1 MNHCCK
7 SYTRILTLSTVAAV
21 SVMIALNWSV
31 DPFGVYGGNN
41 GGSSQDAETLD
52 GSRVAMAERLRQERH
67 STILLGT
74 SRVACGLDA
83 ASVLFAERT
92 VLKVGLAGADFYETF
107 QAFSFAAEQ
116 EGVEEVLLCVDF
128 YQFNANARPAFD
140 FEQSRFNPELA
151 SIDYHGEKLL
161 SWRATKNS
169 LRALKSLLTE
179 AQPLRGGQGGGIDVP
194 NSRSRGPRAAFE
206 ANARHYLEASS
217 NYGSYRYASER
228 VELFGRLIRIARE
241 RGIELHVAILLVHA
255 VQLETIRAAGLW
267 NVFEQWKRD
276 LVRVADLE
284 SGTDEIPV
292 WDFTGYGAYTC
303 ERIPPEGGL
312 QRMRYYREASHFTVE
327 LGEQVLRRMLSDT
340 NEDVGFGVRLTAKSL
355 GAHLQRTRANRAV
368 WLRENPGET
377 AWVRELA
384 QGAGHAPSPRT
395 ARQSGVVQR

>member
-179 AQPLRGGQGGGIDVP
+179 AQPLRGGQGGGSTFPTV
-194 NSRSRGPRAAFE
+194 GPAAR
-206 ANARHYLEASS
+206 ARHLKQT
-217 NYGSYRYASER
+217 
-228 VELFGRLIRIARE
+228 L
-241 RGIELHVAILLVHA
+241 GITWRRAPTTVAIDTRPS
-255 VQLETIRAAGLW
+255 EWSCSAG
-267 NVFEQWKRD
+267 
-276 LVRVADLE
+276 
-284 SGTDEIPV
+284 
-292 WDFTGYGAYTC
+292 
-303 ERIPPEGGL
+303 
-312 QRMRYYREASHFTVE
+312 
-327 LGEQVLRRMLSDT
+327 
-340 NEDVGFGVRLTAKSL
+340 
-355 GAHLQRTRANRAV
+355 
-368 WLRENPGET
+368 
-377 AWVRELA
+377 
-384 QGAGHAPSPRT
+384 
-395 ARQSGVVQR
+395 